1 MQGRILVVDDERD
14 MLLLLERIITEET
27 DHKVV
32 TAVDPRE
39 ALEQVKTGSFDLVL
53 TDLKMPKMDGIH
65 LLEKTKALD
74 PTVSVVVM
82 TAFGTIETAV
92 EATRKGACDFITKP
106 FRRERILVTIANVMS
121 FQSVTRENRVLREA
135 LGKQNGFASLLGVTP
150 VMQDIF
156 ARIRQVAPTQGT
168 VLITGPSGTGKELV
182 AKALHTHSHRR
193 DQRFIT
199 LNCMVI
205 PENVLESELFGHVKG
220 AFTGAWKDKRGLVED
235 AHGGT
240 LFLDEIGDLSPVLQT
255 KLLRLLQ
262 DGEYRPVGGNA
273 ARRADIRFIAAT
285 NRLLKEAIAQGRF
298 REDLYYR
305 LNVINFDLPPL
316 SARRDDIPLLSYHFL
331 KKYAAANKKTIN
343 EICPLAMQRLRALDY
358 PGNVR
363 ELENIIERGVIFC
376 RTESLKTADLFL
388 DPEQEPLDAPYAL
401 PASLRQLGFKDAKE
415 EMTAIF
421 HRQYIDH
428 LLRENNGNVSLAA
441 QKAGIQRQYLHRL
454 MKEAGLA
461 THGYRDRPN
470 GETDMPDMASS
481 AGPDDEARGRRDR
494 TTNRT

>member
-27 DHKVV
+27 GHKVV
-32 TAVDPRE
+32 TTADPRE

-53 TDLKMPKMDGIH
+53 TDLKMPKMDGIS

-74 PTVSVVVM
+74 PTISVVVM
-82 TAFGTIETAV
+82 TAFGTIDTAV

-106 FRRERILVTIANVMS
+106 FRRERILVTIENVMS
-121 FQSVTRENRVLREA
+121 FQSVTRENRALREA
-135 LGKQNGFASLLGVTP
+135 LGKQNGFASLLGATP
-150 VMQDIF
+150 VMRDIF
-156 ARIRQVAPTQGT
+156 DRIRQVAPTQGT

-199 LNCMVI
+199 LNCTVI

-285 NRLLKEAIAQGRF
+285 NRLLKEAITQGRF

-316 SARRDDIPLLSYHFL
+316 SARRDDIPLLSHHFL
-331 KKYAAANKKTIN
+331 KKYAAANKKTIT

-363 ELENIIERGVIFC
+363 ELENTMERAVLISVGGII
-376 RTESLKTADLFL
+376 L
-388 DPEQEPLDAPYAL
+388 PE
-401 PASLRQLGFKDAKE
+401 
-415 EMTAIF
+415 
-421 HRQYIDH
+421 H
-428 LLRENNGNVSLAA
+428 LLLDLSEHEPESAATFSVNAGYTVRE
-441 QKAGIQRQYLHRL
+441 
-454 MKEAGLA
+454 MEKELIVR
-461 THGYRDRPN
+461 TLKDV
-470 GETDMPDMASS
+470 
-481 AGPDDEARGRRDR
+481 DD
-494 TTNRT
+494 NRTHAAELLGISIRTLRNKLQEYREEGSAHSAKRAVQGVVTDIATNSL

>member
-1 MQGRILVVDDERD
+1 MQGSILVVDDERD
-14 MLLLLERIITEET
+14 MLLLIERIITEET
-27 DHKVV
+27 GHKVV
-32 TAVDPRE
+32 TAADPQE
-39 ALEQVKTGSFDLVL
+39 ALEQVKSGGFDLVI
-53 TDLKMPKMDGIH
+53 TDLKMPKMDGIR
-65 LLEKTKALD
+65 LLEAIKALNS
-74 PTVSVVVM
+74 TVSVVVM

-106 FRRERILVTIANVMS
+106 FRRERILVTIENVMS
-121 FQSVTRENRVLREA
+121 FQTVTRENRALREA
-135 LGKQNGFASLLGVTP
+135 LDKQNGFASLLGVTP
-150 VMQDIF
+150 VMRDIF
-156 ARIRQVAPTQGT
+156 ARIRQVAPTQST

-182 AKALHTHSHRR
+182 AKALHTHSRR
-193 DQRFIT
+193 RNHRFIT
-199 LNCMVI
+199 LNCTVI

-262 DGEYRPVGGNA
+262 EGEYRPVGGNA
-273 ARRADIRFIAAT
+273 TRKADIRFVAAT
-285 NRLLKEAIAQGRF
+285 NRLLKEAISQGRF

-316 SARRDDIPLLSYHFL
+316 STRREDIPLLSDHFL
-331 KKYAAANKKTIN
+331 KKYAAVNQKTITG
-343 EICPLAMQRLRALDY
+343 ICPRAMQRLMELDY

-388 DPEQEPLDAPYAL
+388 DPEQEQPDAPYDL
-401 PASLRQLGFKDAKE
+401 PVSLRQLAFKDAKE
-415 EMTAIF
+415 QMTAIF

-428 LLRENNGNVSLAA
+428 LLRENNGNVSRAA

-454 MKEAGLA
+454 MKEAGLV
-461 THGYRDRPN
+461 THGYRDLSDT
-470 GETDMPDMASS
+470 ETDALDMTSS
-481 AGPDDEARGRRDR
+481 AGPEGDAPGSTDPARYR
-494 TTNRT
+494 T